1 MQSIRVLLADD
12 HSIFRKGVRSI
23 LEEDREI
30 TVIGEAANG
39 LEALEKVRDLAP
51 DVLLVDINMP
61 KMNGIEVAK
70 IVSKQFAGTKALV
83 LSMHNDQHY
92 ILKAVESGALGYLL
106 KDTTKEDMISA
117 VKTVNRGD
125 KYFNG
130 FVSNTIVDGYL
141 NKAVKVKAKS
151 GIDDS
156 KSKLSKK
163 EKVIVNYII
172 EGLSSKQIAERE
184 NLSVRTVDNHRA
196 NMMRKLG
203 VKNAAELV
211 KLALEEKLL

>member
-23 LEEDREI
+23 LEEDKEI
-30 TVIGEAANG
+30 TIIGEASNG
-39 LEALEKVRDLAP
+39 VEALEKVRDLAP
-51 DVLLVDINMP
+51 DVLLIDIAMP
-61 KMNGIEVAK
+61 RMNGIEAAK
-70 IVSKQFAGTKALV
+70 IVSKQFTATKALI

-92 ILKAVESGALGYLL
+92 ILKAVESGAYGYLL
-106 KDTTKEDMISA
+106 KDTTKEEMINA
-117 VKTVNRGD
+117 VKTVARGD

-130 FVSNTIVDGYL
+130 SVSNTIVDGYL
-141 NKAVKVKAKS
+141 NKTNKVRGKLMEDS
-151 GIDDS
+151 S

-211 KLALEEKLL
+211 KMAIEDKLI

>member
-23 LEEDREI
+23 LEEDRSI
-30 TVIGEAANG
+30 TVIGEASNG
-39 LEALEKVRDLAP
+39 LDALEKVRDLAP
-51 DVLLVDINMP
+51 DVLLVDIAMP

-70 IVSKQFAGTKALV
+70 IVSKQFAGTKALI

-92 ILKAVESGALGYLL
+92 ILKAVESGAYGYLL
-106 KDTTKEDMISA
+106 KDTTKEEMILA
-117 VKTVNRGD
+117 VKSVANGD

-141 NKAVKVKAKS
+141 NKTSKVRTRTT
-151 GIDDS
+151 GDDS

-163 EKVIVNYII
+163 EKVIVTYII

-211 KLALEEKLL
+211 KLSLEEKLL